1 MTPMLLLNREEE
13 EVMEEVKP
21 KRLTKIE
28 KLIAPH
34 SFQPEFKECLANVER
49 KYGFELFNISGIGNQ
64 LDMNWYA
71 KQFFGRKTN
80 TADVSVD
87 SNSNVGLKNTVI
99 YDQELSKPLK

>member
-1 MTPMLLLNREEE
+1 MTVEE
-13 EVMEEVKP
+13 KP
-21 KRLTKIE
+21 ETKKVTKIE

-34 SFQPEFKECLANVER
+34 SFQAEFKQCLADIER

-64 LDMNWYA
+64 LDMNWFA
-71 KQFFGRKTN
+71 KQFFGRNTN

-99 YDQELSKPLK
+99 YDQELSKPFKLIGSY